1 MHPATRR
8 GIAYQATLRVVSRNY
23 LFRNA
28 PLDSITQAV
37 LGAALQGT
45 VLGRIQGR
53 RALLYG
59 AALGTLPDLDV
70 IIRYAD
76 PVSQMTYHRGFS
88 HSLFV
93 LTGLALLLAWLVNK
107 CWPDKGY
114 TLPRLFLAFWLVLIT
129 HPLLDAFTVY
139 GTQLFWPLQS
149 TPQSWAAVFIIDPVY
164 TVPLLV
170 AVIYAITQ
178 GVTARATR
186 LLTLALV
193 FSTAYLG
200 FGLAGRMAAE
210 QRFQAALDQQG
221 IAASEVRAV
230 PIAFNSLVW
239 RVLAKTPEGDYYE
252 GISSGFDRQA
262 PEMQRLPRN
271 LQLAQ
276 ALANDP
282 LHQRLRWFTDD
293 WLRYDQIGDALV
305 VTDLRMGIPGNYTF
319 RFNMAHRDS
328 QGHWIVDVP
337 STFNGAGP
345 GSMFSGADLM
355 LIWRRIIE
363 QQPPLP
369 LAVWTERYLGVS
381 PIERGR

>member
-1 MHPATRR
+1 M
-8 GIAYQATLRVVSRNY
+8 
-23 LFRNA
+23 
-28 PLDSITQAV
+28 DSITQAV

-53 RALLYG
+53 RSLLYG

-107 CWPDKGY
+107 CWPGKGY
-114 TLPRLFLAFWLVLIT
+114 TLPRLFLAFWLVLAT

-139 GTQLFWPLQS
+139 GTQLFWPLHT
-149 TPQSWAAVFIIDPVY
+149 TPESWAAVFIIDPVY
-164 TVPLLV
+164 TLPLLAAV
-170 AVIYAITQ
+170 AYSVIKGLTGKA
-178 GVTARATR
+178 VR
-186 LLTLALV
+186 LLTLSLL

-221 IAASEVRAV
+221 IVASDVRAV

-239 RVLAKTPEGDYYE
+239 RVLAKTPDGNYYE
-252 GISSGFDRQA
+252 GISSWFDRQA

-271 LQLAQ
+271 LELAK
-276 ALANDP
+276 ALAGDP
-282 LHQRLRWFTDD
+282 LHQRLRWFTND
-293 WLRYDQIGDALV
+293 WLRYDEVGNALV
-305 VTDLRMGIPGNYTF
+305 VSDLRMGIPGSYTF

-328 QGHWIVDVP
+328 QGHWVVDVP
-337 STFNGAGP
+337 SMWKGAGP
-345 GSMFSGADLM
+345 GSMFNGDDLV
-355 LIWRRIIE
+355 LIWRRIVE

-369 LAVWTERYLGVS
+369 LAAWTERYLGPGAV
-381 PIERGR
+381 EGRR

>member
-1 MHPATRR
+1 
-8 GIAYQATLRVVSRNY
+8 
-23 LFRNA
+23 
-28 PLDSITQAV
+28 LDSITQAV

-53 RALLYG
+53 RAQLYG

-93 LTGLALLLAWLVNK
+93 LTGLALLLAWWVNK
-107 CWPDKGY
+107 CRPDKGY

-164 TVPLLV
+164 TVPLLA
-170 AVIYAITQ
+170 AVIYAITK

-221 IAASEVRAV
+221 IAASEVRAI
-230 PIAFNSLVW
+230 PIAFNSLLW

-252 GISSGFDRQA
+252 GISSVFDRQA
-262 PEMQRLPRN
+262 PEMQRLSRN
-271 LQLAQ
+271 LPLAQ

-319 RFNMAHRDS
+319 RFTMAHRDS
-328 QGHWIVDVP
+328 QGNWIVDRP
-337 STFNGAGP
+337 SLWRSTGA
-345 GSMFSGADLM
+345 GSMFSSADLA
-355 LIWRRIIE
+355 LIWRRILD

-369 LAVWTERYLGVS
+369 LAAWTSKYPGQASE
-381 PIERGR
+381 PGR

>member
-1 MHPATRR
+1 M
-8 GIAYQATLRVVSRNY
+8 L
-23 LFRNA
+23 

-45 VLGRIQGR
+45 LLGRIQGR
-53 RALLYG
+53 RSLLYG

-107 CWPDKGY
+107 CWPGKGY
-114 TLPRLFLAFWLVLIT
+114 TLPRLFLAFWLVLVT

-139 GTQLFWPLQS
+139 GTQLFWPLQPI
-149 TPQSWAAVFIIDPVY
+149 PQSWAAVFIIDPVY
-164 TVPLLV
+164 TLPLLA
-170 AVIYAITQ
+170 AVIYASFK
-178 GVTARATR
+178 GVTGRATR
-186 LLTLALV
+186 LLTLSLV

-221 IAASEVRAV
+221 IVVSEVRAV

-239 RVLAKTPEGDYYE
+239 RVMAKTQDGDYYE
-252 GISSGFDRQA
+252 GINSSFDRQA
-262 PEMQRLPRN
+262 PEMQRLPHN
-271 LQLAQ
+271 LELAK
-276 ALANDP
+276 ALAGDP
-282 LHQRLRWFTDD
+282 LHQRLRWFTGD
-293 WLRYDQIGDALV
+293 WLRYDQIGNALV

-319 RFNMAHRDS
+319 RFNMAHRDN
-328 QGHWIVDVP
+328 QGNWIADVP
-337 STFNGAGP
+337 SVWEGAGP
-345 GSMFSGADLM
+345 GSMFNSHDLA
-355 LIWRRIIE
+355 LIWRRIVD

-369 LAVWTERYLGVS
+369 LEAWTDRYLGAGAV
-381 PIERGR
+381 ERGR

>member
-1 MHPATRR
+1 M
-8 GIAYQATLRVVSRNY
+8 
-23 LFRNA
+23 
-28 PLDSITQAV
+28 DSITQAV

-59 AALGTLPDLDV
+59 AALATLPDLDV
-70 IIRYAD
+70 IIRYAG

-107 CWPDKGY
+107 CWPGKGY
-114 TLPRLFLAFWLVLIT
+114 TLSRLFLAFWLVLIT

-139 GTQLFWPLQS
+139 GTQLFWPLQV

-164 TVPLLV
+164 TLPLLA
-170 AVIYAITQ
+170 AVTYAIFK
-178 GVTARATR
+178 GVTAKATR
-186 LLTLALV
+186 LLTLALM

-221 IAASEVRAV
+221 IVASEVRAV

-239 RVLAKTPEGDYYE
+239 RVLARTPEGDYYE

-271 LQLAQ
+271 LQLAK
-276 ALANDP
+276 ALAGSP

-293 WLRYDQIGDALV
+293 WLRYDQVGDALV

-319 RFNMAHRDS
+319 RFNMAHRDR
-328 QGHWIVDVP
+328 QGHWVADVP
-337 STFNGAGP
+337 SRWQGSGP
-345 GSMFSGADLM
+345 GSMFNGDDLR
-355 LIWRRIIE
+355 LIWRRIVD

-369 LAVWTERYLGVS
+369 LAAWTDAYMR
-381 PIERGR
+381 PAPNTP